1 MSAKDLAGKTALITG
16 GSRGIGRAIAL
27 KLARHGANIAINY
40 LNRDDDAFQAR
51 ELVRKQGVECVLVK
65 GDISDPAS
73 VETVVARTREA
84 LGPIGILVANA
95 AISILETHAEISWE
109 TWKKTMSINLDGT
122 FLPIMAV
129 KDEMLANRYGRIL
142 CLSSVAALR
151 PRQKQIHYAS
161 SKAAILALVRCCAEA
176 FAPDVRVNCIAP
188 GLIETEMGALL
199 GPDTIRGII
208 EATPLGR
215 LGQPEEI
222 ANVAYFLLSDLS
234 RFMTG
239 QTLAV
244 SGGRIMLP

>member
-1 MSAKDLAGKTALITG
+1 MIEKDLCGRTALITG
-16 GSRGIGRAIAL
+16 GSRGIGRAIVL
-27 KLARHGANIAINY
+27 RLARHGADIAINY
-40 LNRDDDAFQAR
+40 FSRDEEALATKDLVER
-51 ELVRKQGVECVLVK
+51 EGVRCLLAK
-65 GDISDPAS
+65 GDVSQPAS
-73 VETVVARTREA
+73 VDEMVARTREA

-95 AISILETHAEISWE
+95 GISILETHQEISWE
-109 TWKKTMSINLDGT
+109 TWRKTMSVNLDGT

-176 FAPDVRVNCIAP
+176 FAPHVRVNCIAP
-188 GLIETEMGALL
+188 GLIETEMGMLL
-199 GPDTIRGII
+199 GQQALQSIV

-215 LGQPEEI
+215 LGEPDDI
-222 ANVAYFLLSDLS
+222 ANVAYFLLSDQS
-234 RFMTG
+234 KFMTG

-244 SGGRIMLP
+244 SGGRVMLP

>member
-109 TWKKTMSINLDGT
+109 TWKKTISINLDGT

-234 RFMTG
+234 SFMTG

>member
-199 GPDTIRGII
+199 GPDTIRGIM

-234 RFMTG
+234 SFMTG